1 MNAVIDEKLIQLLQ
15 NTEFEPEPQL
25 LKLVKAATITEN
37 THLQKQVRKLLEAKI
52 AEYHE
57 NPFNTTP
64 SSSSFSPRDGIALGE
79 CNGRR
84 ATLEEDQL
92 TRHLLA
98 VGQSGSG
105 KTTLFY
111 NLVSQLDKPFWA
123 FDLKQDYRH
132 LLEEDGELLVLPW
145 SELKF
150 NPLKP
155 PPGVMPR
162 RWAQV
167 FVEMFGHSTSLLS
180 ASKNYLLKQTVFLYK
195 LYGLFVE
202 TGEPYPSLHELETL
216 IKKDRL
222 NPTSKTA
229 NYRDTVLNRIEAMN
243 LVAGT
248 IFDCSEGYP
257 IEELL
262 QRNVVFEFDG
272 LSRDIQNFLME
283 TLFAY
288 VYTYRVAQNHRNQ
301 GLQHVFLLDE
311 GKRVFSVYKERQDAA
326 GLPEIDE
333 LTAKMREFG
342 EGLIVGDQ
350 EATKLTDSIKA
361 NTYTKF
367 LLPSG
372 DYKQFQA
379 IAQSLNLTTQQ
390 KQAAYNLDIGEAVLQ
405 TGNQPPVR
413 LQLDNFHLNKDVSDK
428 ELQRLQAENWED
440 LDSRS
445 RETTPEY
452 TQVVAPGR
460 SEKLEEPEILED
472 PTNETGL
479 SSDGKQFLEDLV
491 ENPFTQLTERY
502 EQFPS
507 TYKGNKAK
515 NEVVDAGLAIERNVK
530 TGQGKRKLLQ
540 LTKKGRKHA
549 ENTLGLDTNSRGR
562 GGIVHQYWQHHIKH
576 LFKEAGWAAELET
589 YDADVYVQLGFME
602 LVIEIAMGNNPRE
615 IEHVEKHLERG
626 FDTIWILTQTK
637 EIQDGLRQRLEDK
650 DLLSDRVVFR
660 LLRDLNTDEIAP
672 K

>member
-1 MNAVIDEKLIQLLQ
+1 MDEKLIQLLQ
-15 NTEFEPEPQL
+15 STEFEPEPQL
-25 LKLVKAATITEN
+25 LQLVQAATVAEN
-37 THLQKQVRKLLEAKI
+37 QHLRRQVGRLLEARI
-52 AEYHE
+52 AEYHQQ
-57 NPFNTTP
+57 PFNKP
-64 SSSSFSPRDGIALGE
+64 SSLSFSTETDNLTLGRSQ
-79 CNGRR
+79 GQRI
-84 ATLEEDQL
+84 TLEEDQL

-111 NLVSQLDKPFWA
+111 NLISQLDRPFWA

-132 LLEEDGELLVLPW
+132 LLEEDEELLVLPW
-145 SELKF
+145 NELKF

-155 PPGVMPR
+155 PPGVSPR

-167 FVEMFGHSTSLLS
+167 FTEMFGHSTSLLS

-202 TGEPYPSLHELETL
+202 NAEPYPSLHELETL
-216 IKKDRL
+216 IQKDKV
-222 NPTSKTA
+222 NPSSKTA

-262 QRNVVFEFDG
+262 ERNVVFEFDG
-272 LSRDIQNFLME
+272 LGRDIQNFLME

-288 VYTYRVAQNHRNQ
+288 VYAYRVAQNHRNT
-301 GLQHVFLLDE
+301 GLRHVFLLDE

-372 DYKQFQA
+372 DHKQFQA
-379 IAQSLNLTTQQ
+379 IAQSLNLTSQQ
-390 KQAAYNLDIGEAVLQ
+390 KQAAYNLDVGEAILQ
-405 TGNQPPVR
+405 TGNQPP
-413 LQLDNFHLNKDVSDK
+413 LYLKLDNYALDKDVS
-428 ELQRLQAENWED
+428 EERLQRLQAENWES
-440 LDSRS
+440 LSS
-445 RETTPEY
+445 TPRETTTEY

-460 SEKLEEPEILED
+460 SEKLEQPEILED
-472 PTNETGL
+472 PTGKLEL
-479 SSDGKQFLEDLV
+479 SSDGKQFLRDVV
-491 ENPFTQLTERY
+491 ERPFTQLTERY
-502 EQFPS
+502 SRFPS

-515 NEVVDAGLAIERNVK
+515 NEVVDAGLIIERNVK

-549 ENTLGLDTNSRGR
+549 ENKLGLDTNSRGR

-576 LFKEAGWAAELET
+576 LFDEAGWPAELEM
-589 YDADVYVQLGFME
+589 YDADIYVQFGFME
-602 LVIEIAMGNNPRE
+602 LVIEVAMGDNPRE
-615 IEHVEKHLERG
+615 IEHVEKHLQRG
-626 FDTIWILTQTK
+626 FDTIWILTQTT
-637 EIQDGLRQRLEDK
+637 EVQDGLRQRLEEK

-660 LLRDLNTDEIAP
+660 LLRDVNTEEIASS
-672 K
+672 